1 MLKNILKLEGAV
13 GLSKAEQK
21 TIKGSGGDLL
31 ACRCPDG
38 SLVVGHADT
47 CDQLVSQ
54 FCALDS

>member
-13 GLSKAEQK
+13 ELSRSAQK
-21 TIKGSGGDLL
+21 EIKGSGDDLI

-38 SLVVGHADT
+38 SLVIGHADD
-47 CDQLVSQ
+47 CQSLINQ